1 MHLQIFCALRSIQG
15 REAVPWLT
23 RSHTFVH
30 HVQRC
35 AGASPVGSQE
45 TTVPFSGIWW
55 AGCQTQPLSKSKLC
69 DLIIKEIIL
78 KQILTTHGFLII
90 LLRVTV
96 ICLPEVIDPCC
107 LYSGEATHTLP
118 TLPFV
123 RMHCWLGTGHGG
135 NIYSLGMS
143 RHGKSECYLLLCWRS
158 RPGVCTRSLEG
169 PDSKYPSTCGNTA
182 SVAIVNFVAGEHKQP

>member
-1 MHLQIFCALRSIQG
+1 MLTVVITTLGTSYNYNVAMLLYKNKQ
-15 REAVPWLT
+15 RE
-23 RSHTFVH
+23 
-30 HVQRC
+30 
-35 AGASPVGSQE
+35 
-45 TTVPFSGIWW
+45 
-55 AGCQTQPLSKSKLC
+55 KKNN
-69 DLIIKEIIL
+69 KKIIL